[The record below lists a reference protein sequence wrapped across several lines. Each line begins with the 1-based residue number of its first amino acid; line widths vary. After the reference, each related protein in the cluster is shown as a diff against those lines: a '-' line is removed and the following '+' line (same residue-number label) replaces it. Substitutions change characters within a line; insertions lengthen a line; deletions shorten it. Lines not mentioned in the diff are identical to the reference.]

1 MADKP
6 QLILVADDEK
16 LIEIANGS
24 KIKFDKELALDIAE
38 VVSRLLSFNP
48 ISAVFNKALTAFNKK
63 EKDKKEEKEKAF
75 KALPVLKEEILKQIK
90 KELKLSTEICCIAPE
105 NAGHLQLDIGDKPTN
120 GSFYLKHPLL
130 DNVYIRPSDYEATLA
145 REKEAAFRRLASS
158 LGAKTISLKDAKS
171 IDSKGNL
178 KADTKLLEA
187 ISTNVGISAQFD
199 KSGAMI
205 REVYSEF
212 GLPRKQPYIPEEI
225 KIWTMLDPDL
235 RTMAHDRLEG
245 HLIKHQVSL
254 KFKDTYSGGG
264 KIAAEISDKGLDIG
278 GSISKN
284 VSSVWFFEVEYY
296 PIVENI

>member
-1 MADKP
+1 
-6 QLILVADDEK
+6 
-16 LIEIANGS
+16 
-24 KIKFDKELALDIAE
+24 
-38 VVSRLLSFNP
+38 
-48 ISAVFNKALTAFNKK
+48 
-63 EKDKKEEKEKAF
+63 
-75 KALPVLKEEILKQIK
+75 
-90 KELKLSTEICCIAPE
+90 
-105 NAGHLQLDIGDKPTN
+105 
-120 GSFYLKHPLL
+120 
-130 DNVYIRPSDYEATLA
+130 
-145 REKEAAFRRLASS
+145 
-158 LGAKTISLKDAKS
+158 
-171 IDSKGNL
+171 
-178 KADTKLLEA
+178 
-187 ISTNVGISAQFD
+187 
-199 KSGAMI
+199 MI